1 MFRVCVKG
9 LSKKHVEALVGRGG
23 LKFFCIKVDNLGL
36 EAFCFQPFGVEYLAI
51 KHLALTSL
59 ISLSSLFAKVE

>member
-1 MFRVCVKG
+1 MLKPAAPA
-9 LSKKHVEALVGRGG
+9 ALVGRGRASSHSFSAHD
-23 LKFFCIKVDNLGL
+23 FFWIS
-36 EAFCFQPFGVEYLAI
+36 FRFSSPFLVEYLAI

>member
-1 MFRVCVKG
+1 MLKPAAPA
-9 LSKKHVEALVGRGG
+9 ALVGRGG
-23 LKFFCIKVDNLGL
+23 LLLIAFQTMTSSGFFSV
-36 EAFCFQPFGVEYLAI
+36 FQSFLVEYLAI

>member
-1 MFRVCVKG
+1 MLKP
-9 LSKKHVEALVGRGG
+9 SAPAALVGRGG

-51 KHLALTSL
+51 KHSALTSL

>member
-1 MFRVCVKG
+1 MLKPAAPA
-9 LSKKHVEALVGRGG
+9 ALVGRGG

-59 ISLSSLFAKVE
+59 IS